1 MIDEEKLTEFNELMG
16 YYQIA
21 TSETE
26 MDDLEIIDKY
36 HGLTQI
42 EDQFREM
49 KGTLETRPI
58 YVNTPEHIQA
68 HLLICFMALTM
79 MRVMQHKI
87 KKSLPENTRK
97 DLNWSYGLPGHRL
110 SKALLN
116 WQVEQL
122 SAEYFRMVNV
132 ASDGIKL
139 ILKTFGL
146 DLPLPLAPQIP
157 MMSITCLPLAR
168 LCFCIYFTTGS
179 PLSQY
184 ASGFF
189 RGHCHSSFFAGQ
201 TGLRRR

>member
-1 MIDEEKLTEFNELMG
+1 MTKEVTHKETGEILDSRKLLSMIDEKKLTEFNELMG
-16 YYQIA
+16 YYQIV

-58 YVNTPEHIQA
+58 YVNTSEHIQA

-87 KKSLPENTRK
+87 NKTLPEGTSK
-97 DLNWSYGLPGHRL
+97 KLNWSYGLPGHRL

-116 WQVEQL
+116 WQVEQM
-122 SAEYFRMVNV
+122 SDEYFRMVNV
-132 ASDGIKL
+132 ASDDIKL

-146 DLPLPLAPQIP
+146 DLPLKLY
-157 MMSITCLPLAR
+157 T
-168 LCFCIYFTTGS
+168 
-179 PLSQY
+179 
-184 ASGFF
+184 
-189 RGHCHSSFFAGQ
+189 RGD
-201 TGLRRR
+201 LRSLKSKISVF